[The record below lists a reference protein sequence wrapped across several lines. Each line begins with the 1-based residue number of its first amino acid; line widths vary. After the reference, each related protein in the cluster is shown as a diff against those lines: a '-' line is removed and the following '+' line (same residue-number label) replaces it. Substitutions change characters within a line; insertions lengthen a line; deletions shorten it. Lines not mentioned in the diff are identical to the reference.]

1 MQILSTTALAV
12 LLGTSFAARAQEP
25 TTPPAQEQTDQ
36 TTKPDNSKTNKRD
49 RQAQE
54 QTADNQKNNPSD
66 RDLTKNIRHALM
78 KDKTLSMYAHNV
90 KIISD
95 HGTVTLKGPV
105 QTDEEK
111 QAIESKA
118 KEIAG
123 ADNVKSEIS
132 VMPKSGASN

>member
-1 MQILSTTALAV
+1 
-12 LLGTSFAARAQEP
+12 
-25 TTPPAQEQTDQ
+25 
-36 TTKPDNSKTNKRD
+36 
-49 RQAQE
+49 
-54 QTADNQKNNPSD
+54 
-66 RDLTKNIRHALM
+66 M

-123 ADNVKSEIS
+123 AGNVKSEIS